1 MSRRK
6 ILDGAAQVFSERG
19 YQLAGMDEIASR
31 SGVAKGSLYYH
42 FSSKAE
48 LFKTVVTDGIRML
61 SEQTASIFDSGLP
74 VPEQIRAVI
83 GKHVELYLSFGDLAN
98 VVFRETGIGVDDVFL
113 KEIKSAKE
121 AHVRLIA
128 DMLRNGCELGIC
140 REVDFDMTAW
150 GLLGLL
156 DAFCRYRMGAAERPD
171 TETDTDVEADVEAV
185 SGALYGLIG
194 EGILLP
200 PG

>member
-1 MSRRK
+1 VSRKR

-42 FSSKAE
+42 FAGKAE
-48 LFKTVVTDGIRML
+48 LFKTVVTEGIQVL

-74 VPEQIRAVI
+74 VREQIRAVI
-83 GKHVELYLSFGDLAN
+83 RKHVELYLSFGDLAN
-98 VVFRETGIGVDDVFL
+98 VVFRETGIGVDEPFL
-113 KEIKSAKE
+113 QEIKAAKE
-121 AHVRLIA
+121 AHVRLIS
-128 DMLRNGCELGIC
+128 DMLRNGSELGIC
-140 REVDFDMTAW
+140 RQVDFGMTAW

-156 DAFCRYRMGAAERPD
+156 DAFCRYRLGSADRPD
-171 TETDTDVEADVEAV
+171 SCADAI
-185 SGALYGLIG
+185 SDALYDLVG

-200 PG
+200 QA

>member
-42 FSSKAE
+42 FASKAE
-48 LFKTVVTDGIRML
+48 VFKTVVTEGIRML
-61 SEQTASIFDSGLP
+61 SEQTVSIFESGLP

-98 VVFRETGIGVDDVFL
+98 VVFRESGIGVDDVFL
-113 KEIKSAKE
+113 LEIKAAKE
-121 AHVRLIA
+121 AHVRLIS

-140 REVDFDMTAW
+140 RKVDFDMTAW
-150 GLLGLL
+150 GLLGVL
-156 DAFCRYRMGAAERPD
+156 DAFCRYRLGTSDPSTADAD
-171 TETDTDVEADVEAV
+171 TI
-185 SGALYGLIG
+185 SGALYDLIG

-200 PG
+200 SG